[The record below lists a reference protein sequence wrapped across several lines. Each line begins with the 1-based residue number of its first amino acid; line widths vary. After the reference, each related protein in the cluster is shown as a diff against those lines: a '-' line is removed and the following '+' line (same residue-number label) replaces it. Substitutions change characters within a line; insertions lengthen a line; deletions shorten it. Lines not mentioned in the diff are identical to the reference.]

1 MVDIDDV
8 VVDFCKKHLTENEE
22 AFSDPRLELIIDDA
36 KAQLE
41 NFQGKADV
49 IIGDL
54 ADPVAGGP
62 CFQLYTEKFYT
73 EVVKNKLSDN
83 GIFVTQSGPAG
94 ILSHDQVFSPIHNTV
109 KQVFGKAIPFSQ
121 HIPSFADTWG
131 WNMGVMDKDIH
142 ILTPDELD
150 KAIETRINGDL
161 KFMDGEAYTSI
172 TSICKSIRKTLEEET
187 YVYSVE
193 NPRFIHGHGQE
204 THSHY

>member
-22 AFSDPRLELIIDDA
+22 AFADPRLELIIDDA

-73 EVVKNKLSDN
+73 EVVRNKLSDD

-94 ILSHDQVFSPIHNTV
+94 ILSHDQVFSPIYNTV
-109 KQVFGKAIPFSQ
+109 KQVFAKAIPFSQ
-121 HIPSFADTWG
+121 HIPSFAGTLLHEIKSRLY
-131 WNMGVMDKDIH
+131 VV
-142 ILTPDELD
+142 L
-150 KAIETRINGDL
+150 
-161 KFMDGEAYTSI
+161 TSI
-172 TSICKSIRKTLEEET
+172 SLFANE
-187 YVYSVE
+187 
-193 NPRFIHGHGQE
+193 F
-204 THSHY
+204 